1 MSSAYEH
8 IPEPTFSD
16 FDRWAMQRA
25 LELAARGLET
35 TDPNPRVGCVI
46 VRGEEVVGEGWHER
60 AGEAHAEIAA
70 LNGAAERA
78 AGASVYVTLE
88 PCSHHGQTP
97 PCVEALIAARVARV
111 VYAATD
117 PNPLVNGSG
126 AEALA
131 AAGVAVAGGLL
142 EQEAL
147 ELNCGFVKRMRY
159 GRPWVRLKLAMTLDG
174 RTALARGESRWI
186 TGEAARAD
194 VQYWRARS
202 SAILTGVGTVIADD
216 PRLDVRLQA
225 QGEEQAQGAEE
236 GEAQGARQPLRVVLD
251 SHLRTP
257 PGARLLAG
265 GGEVLILT
273 AQDSLKDVQ
282 SGMRLTQKGARI
294 ESAPEDDN
302 RLSLEAVLGRL
313 AELEVNELQVEAGPT
328 LAGELVRQSLVDE
341 LLLYVS
347 PRVIGNRARPLLA
360 LPEPATLDQ
369 AFGFDLID
377 TRTLG
382 DDLRLWLRPRAA
394 VPG

>member
-1 MSSAYEH
+1 MISAEERA
-8 IPEPTFSD
+8 PQPAFSD

-25 LELAARGLET
+25 LELAARGLDT

-46 VRGEEVVGEGWHER
+46 TQGDEVVGEGWHER

-70 LNGAAERA
+70 LSAAAGDA

-88 PCSHHGQTP
+88 PCSHHGRTP
-97 PCVEALIAARVARV
+97 PCVEALIAAGVARV
-111 VYAATD
+111 VYAAID
-117 PNPLVNGSG
+117 PNPLVSGRG
-126 AEALA
+126 AEALS
-131 AAGVAVAGGLL
+131 AAGIAVQGGLL

-147 ELNCGFVKRMRY
+147 ELNCGFVKRMRD

-202 SAILTGVGTVIADD
+202 SAILTGVGTVLADD
-216 PRLDVRLQA
+216 PRLDVRLDA
-225 QGEEQAQGAEE
+225 E
-236 GEAQGARQPLRVVLD
+236 GEAPSEAQAEEEGARQPLRVVLD

-273 AQDSLKDVQ
+273 AQSSFQDVQ
-282 SGMRLTQKGARI
+282 HGMRLTQKGARL
-294 ESAPEDDN
+294 ESVPEDDN

-360 LPEPATLDQ
+360 MPEPATLDE
-369 AFGFDLID
+369 AHGFSLIE

-394 VPG
+394 

>member
-1 MSSAYEH
+1 MTSASERAPQ
-8 IPEPTFSD
+8 PEFSD

-46 VRGEEVVGEGWHER
+46 ARGEEVVAEGWHER
-60 AGEAHAEIAA
+60 AGEAHAEIGALTAA
-70 LNGAAERA
+70 DARA

-88 PCSHHGQTP
+88 PCNHQGRTP
-97 PCVEALIAARVARV
+97 PCVEALIAAGVARV

-117 PNPLVNGSG
+117 PNPLVNGQG

-131 AAGVAVAGGLL
+131 AAGVAVEGGLL

-147 ELNCGFVKRMRY
+147 ELNRGFVKRMRY

-174 RTALARGESRWI
+174 RTALAHGESRWI

-216 PRLDVRLQA
+216 PRLDVRLHA
-225 QGEEQAQGAEE
+225 EGEDHAEGEEE
-236 GEAQGARQPLRVVLD
+236 GSRQPLRVVLD

-302 RLSLEAVLGRL
+302 RLSLAAVLGRL
-313 AELEVNELQVEAGPT
+313 AELEVNELQVEAGAT

-347 PRVIGNRARPLLA
+347 TRVLGHRARPLLA
-360 LPEPATLDQ
+360 LPEPATLDE
-369 AFGFDLID
+369 AYGFELID

-394 VPG
+394 AAD

>member
-1 MSSAYEH
+1 MSSAMERVS
-8 IPEPTFSD
+8 EPTFSD

-46 VRGEEVVGEGWHER
+46 AHGEEVVGEGWHER

-70 LNGAAERA
+70 LAAAAERA

-88 PCSHHGQTP
+88 PCSHQGRTP
-97 PCVEALIAARVARV
+97 PCVEALIAARVKRV

-117 PNPLVNGSG
+117 PNPLVDGRG
-126 AEALA
+126 AEALSA
-131 AAGVAVAGGLL
+131 VGVTVEGGLL

-147 ELNCGFVKRMRY
+147 ELNCGFVKRMRH

-202 SAILTGVGTVIADD
+202 SAILTGVGTVLADN
-216 PRLDVRLQA
+216 PRLDVRLHAEGGQQA
-225 QGEEQAQGAEE
+225 EGEEEE
-236 GEAQGARQPLRVVLD
+236 EGARQPLRVVLD

-257 PGARLLAG
+257 PEARLLAG

-273 AQDSLKDVQ
+273 AQDSFKDVQ
-282 SGMRLTQKGARI
+282 HGMRLTQKGARI
-294 ESAPEDDN
+294 ESTPEDND
-302 RLSLEAVLGRL
+302 RLSLEGVLGRL

-328 LAGELVRQSLVDE
+328 LAGELVRLSLVDE

-347 PRVIGNRARPLLA
+347 LKVLGNRARPLLA
-360 LPEPATLDQ
+360 LPEPATLDE
-369 AFGFDLID
+369 AYGFNLID
-377 TRTLG
+377 TRMLG
-382 DDLRLWLRPRAA
+382 DDMRLWLRPRSA
-394 VPG
+394 VRD

>member
-1 MSSAYEH
+1 MSSAMERVS
-8 IPEPTFSD
+8 EPTFSD

-46 VRGEEVVGEGWHER
+46 AHGEEVVGEGWHER

-70 LNGAAERA
+70 LAAAAERA

-88 PCSHHGQTP
+88 PCSHQGRTP
-97 PCVEALIAARVARV
+97 PCVDALIAARVKRV

-117 PNPLVNGSG
+117 PNPLVDGRG
-126 AEALA
+126 AEALSA
-131 AAGVAVAGGLL
+131 VGVTVEGGLL

-147 ELNCGFVKRMRY
+147 ELNCGFVKRMRH

-202 SAILTGVGTVIADD
+202 SAILTGVGTVLADD
-216 PRLDVRLQA
+216 PRLDVRLHAEGGQQA
-225 QGEEQAQGAEE
+225 EGEEEE
-236 GEAQGARQPLRVVLD
+236 GARQPLRVVLD

-257 PGARLLAG
+257 PDARLLAG

-273 AQDSLKDVQ
+273 AQDSFKDVQ
-282 SGMRLTQKGARI
+282 HGMRLTQKGARI
-294 ESAPEDDN
+294 ESTPEDND
-302 RLSLEAVLGRL
+302 RLSLEGVLGRL

-328 LAGELVRQSLVDE
+328 LAGELVRLSLVDE

-347 PRVIGNRARPLLA
+347 LKVLGNRARPLLA
-360 LPEPATLDQ
+360 LPEPATLDE
-369 AFGFDLID
+369 AYGFNLID
-377 TRTLG
+377 TRMLG
-382 DDLRLWLRPRAA
+382 DDMRLWLRPRSA
-394 VPG
+394 VRD

>member
-1 MSSAYEH
+1 MSSAMERAS
-8 IPEPTFSD
+8 EPTFSD

-46 VRGEEVVGEGWHER
+46 AHGEEVVGEGWHQR

-70 LNGAAERA
+70 LAAAAERA

-88 PCSHHGQTP
+88 PCSHQGRTP
-97 PCVEALIAARVARV
+97 PCVDALIAARVKRV

-117 PNPLVNGSG
+117 PNPLVDGRG
-126 AEALA
+126 AEALSA
-131 AAGVAVAGGLL
+131 VGVTVEGGLL

-147 ELNCGFVKRMRY
+147 ELNCGFVKRMRH

-202 SAILTGVGTVIADD
+202 SAILTGVGTVLADN
-216 PRLDVRLQA
+216 PRLDVRLHSEGGQQA
-225 QGEEQAQGAEE
+225 QGDEEEE
-236 GEAQGARQPLRVVLD
+236 GARQPLRVVLD
-251 SHLRTP
+251 SRLRTP
-257 PGARLLAG
+257 PEARLLAG

-273 AQDSLKDVQ
+273 AQDSFKDVQ
-282 SGMRLTQKGARI
+282 HGMRLTQKGARI
-294 ESAPEDDN
+294 ESAPEDND
-302 RLSLEAVLGRL
+302 RLSLEGVLGRL

-328 LAGELVRQSLVDE
+328 LAGELVRLSLVDE

-347 PRVIGNRARPLLA
+347 LKVLGNRARPLLA
-360 LPEPATLDQ
+360 LPEPATLDE
-369 AFGFDLID
+369 AYGFNLID
-377 TRTLG
+377 TRMLG
-382 DDLRLWLRPRAA
+382 DDMRLWLRPQSVRD
-394 VPG
+394 

>member
-1 MSSAYEH
+1 MSSARESV
-8 IPEPTFSD
+8 PQPAFSD

-46 VRGEEVVGEGWHER
+46 TRGDEVVGEGWHER

-70 LNGAAERA
+70 LAAAAGRA

-88 PCSHHGQTP
+88 PCSHHGRTP
-97 PCVEALIAARVARV
+97 PCTEALIAARVARV
-111 VYAATD
+111 VYAVID
-117 PNPLVNGSG
+117 PNPLVSGRG

-131 AAGVAVAGGLL
+131 AAGIAVEGGLL

-147 ELNCGFVKRMRY
+147 ELNCGFVKRMRD

-202 SAILTGVGTVIADD
+202 SAILTGVGTVLADD
-216 PRLDVRLQA
+216 PRLDVRLDA
-225 QGEEQAQGAEE
+225 QGEAQAEAEE
-236 GEAQGARQPLRVVLD
+236 GTRQPLRVVLD

-273 AQDSLKDVQ
+273 AQSSFKDVQ
-282 SGMRLTQKGARI
+282 HGIALTQKGARI
-294 ESAPEDDN
+294 EAAPEDN
-302 RLSLEAVLGRL
+302 ERLSLEGVLGRL

-347 PRVIGNRARPLLA
+347 PRVLGNRSRPLLA
-360 LPEPATLDQ
+360 MPEPATLDEAL
-369 AFGFDLID
+369 AFNLIE

-394 VPG
+394 

>member
-1 MSSAYEH
+1 MSSAMERVS
-8 IPEPTFSD
+8 EPTFTD

-46 VRGEEVVGEGWHER
+46 ARGEEVVGEGWHER

-70 LNGAAERA
+70 LSAAAERA
-78 AGASVYVTLE
+78 AGSTVYVTLE
-88 PCSHHGQTP
+88 PCSHHGRTP

-117 PNPLVNGSG
+117 PNPLVNGRG
-126 AEALA
+126 AAALS
-131 AAGVAVAGGLL
+131 AAGVTVEGGLL

-147 ELNCGFVKRMRY
+147 ELNCGFVKRMRD

-202 SAILTGVGTVIADD
+202 SAILTGVGTVLADD
-216 PRLDVRLQA
+216 PRLDVRLHA
-225 QGEEQAQGAEE
+225 GGEHPAEAEE
-236 GEAQGARQPLRVVLD
+236 EGRRQPLRVVLD

-257 PGARLLAG
+257 PEARLLAG

-273 AQDSLKDVQ
+273 AQDSFKDVQ
-282 SGMRLTQKGARI
+282 HGMRLTQKGARI
-294 ESAPEDDN
+294 ESAPEEDD
-302 RLSLEAVLGRL
+302 RLSLAGILGRL

-360 LPEPATLDQ
+360 LPEPATLDE
-369 AFGFDLID
+369 AYGFDLLES
-377 TRTLG
+377 RVLG
-382 DDLRLWLRPRAA
+382 DDLRLWLRPRLA
-394 VPG
+394 PRD

>member
-1 MSSAYEH
+1 MSSAMERAS
-8 IPEPTFSD
+8 EPTFSD

-46 VRGEEVVGEGWHER
+46 ARGDEVVGEGWHER
-60 AGEAHAEIAA
+60 AGEAHAESAA
-70 LNGAAERA
+70 LGAAAGRA

-88 PCSHHGQTP
+88 PCSHHGSTP

-117 PNPLVNGSG
+117 PNPLVNGRG
-126 AEALA
+126 AAALS
-131 AAGVAVAGGLL
+131 AAGVAVQGGLL

-147 ELNCGFVKRMRY
+147 ELNCGFVKRMRH

-202 SAILTGVGTVIADD
+202 SAILTGVGTVLADD
-216 PRLDVRLQA
+216 PRLDVRLRGENEILA
-225 QGEEQAQGAEE
+225 DGEGQGT
-236 GEAQGARQPLRVVLD
+236 RQPLRVVLD

-257 PGARLLAG
+257 PEARLLAG

-273 AQDSLKDVQ
+273 AQDSFKDVQ
-282 SGMRLTQKGARI
+282 HGMRLTQKGARI

-302 RLSLEAVLGRL
+302 RLSLEGVLGRL
-313 AELEVNELQVEAGPT
+313 AELEINELQVEAGPT
-328 LAGELVRQSLVDE
+328 LAGELVRLSLVDE

-360 LPEPATLDQ
+360 LPEPATL
-369 AFGFDLID
+369 AEAYGFSLIE
-377 TRTLG
+377 TRMLG
-382 DDLRLWLRPRAA
+382 DDLRLWLRPQTAARA
-394 VPG
+394 